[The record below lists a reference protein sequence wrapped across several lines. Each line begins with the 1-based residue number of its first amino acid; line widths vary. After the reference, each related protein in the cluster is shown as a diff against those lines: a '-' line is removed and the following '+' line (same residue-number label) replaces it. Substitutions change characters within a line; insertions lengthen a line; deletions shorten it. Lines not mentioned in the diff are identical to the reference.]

1 MDNGVQDN
9 IDKIEINEKI
19 GIISPIIRLFDGVG
33 IDINGSN
40 LNADTDIYFAKQA
53 AGDIDQTI
61 KRLKIDISVDN
72 KFTSD

>member
-33 IDINGSN
+33 VDMDGGN
-40 LNADTDIYFAKQA
+40 LNTDADIYFVRQT
-53 AGDIDQTI
+53 AGDID
-61 KRLKIDISVDN
+61 
-72 KFTSD
+72 